1 MGLEERG
8 LPSHRQGTPLHT
20 QLSTQDVPQ
29 ESKLREGRSRE
40 HKPTIWQECSSAA
53 SAGEPGRPG
62 VTAPCT
68 HAEAPPAMAV
78 PPGGR
83 RWRHTE
89 GLRAQA
95 RPPGPCLPRVSVWP
109 PPSTM
114 RRASQHC
121 SVAGLGGGPELSTQ
135 GEEARVPPA
144 GSAPATSR
152 KWGHDSPEG
161 RPPQAGS
168 GPATSRK
175 WALHKPEVGAQLTG
189 RAPPSSR
196 KWARHE
202 PEVDPPQAG
211 PGGEGLA
218 LTLLPSLRLWLLAP
232 GSFGFVLVS
241 LRSGRVLVSLLSSVP

>member
-1 MGLEERG
+1 M
-8 LPSHRQGTPLHT
+8 
-20 QLSTQDVPQ
+20 
-29 ESKLREGRSRE
+29 
-40 HKPTIWQECSSAA
+40 IWQECSSAA

-161 RPPQAGS
+161 R
-168 GPATSRK
+168 
-175 WALHKPEVGAQLTG
+175 
-189 RAPPSSR
+189 RAPSSRR

-202 PEVDPPQAG
+202 PEVGAPQAGSGCTTHRKGAPLKPEVDPPQAG

-218 LTLLPSLRLWLLAP
+218 LTLLPSLCLWLLAP

>member
-8 LPSHRQGTPLHT
+8 LPSLQQGTPLHT

-161 RPPQAGS
+161 R
-168 GPATSRK
+168 
-175 WALHKPEVGAQLTG
+175 
-189 RAPPSSR
+189 RAPSSSR

-202 PEVDPPQAG
+202 PEVGAPQAG
-211 PGGEGLA
+211 SGCTTHRKG
-218 LTLLPSLRLWLLAP
+218 AP
-232 GSFGFVLVS
+232 LKPEVGAPRAGSGPATS
-241 LRSGRVLVSLLSSVP
+241 RPWG